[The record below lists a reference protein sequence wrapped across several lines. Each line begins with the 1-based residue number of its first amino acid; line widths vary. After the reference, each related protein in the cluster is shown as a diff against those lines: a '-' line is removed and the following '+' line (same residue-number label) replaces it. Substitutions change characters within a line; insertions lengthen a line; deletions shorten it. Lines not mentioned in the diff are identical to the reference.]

1 MINKL
6 TNKNLLLFNDVNILN
21 KASYNLIIPLGQVNI
36 WNDGIVSEVEELL
49 NEFGFFSYQ
58 NVFI

>member
-36 WNDGIVSEVEELL
+36 
-49 NEFGFFSYQ
+49 
-58 NVFI
+58 